1 MTVPADITSGFI
13 KVGSVSGYLTQCS
26 YKIKVE
32 SDGEY
37 EWGVQAIDNGGRGG
51 LFAKATVKVNGTTGI
66 TTLKEEDA
74 ILISSN
80 GQSLN
85 YSISGMGKM
94 TVFGIDG
101 SVTYQSR
108 IHGTGTVN
116 LMGKGTYIVRI
127 ETDSAVKR
135 QKVVMM

>member
-1 MTVPADITSGFI
+1 M
-13 KVGSVSGYLTQCS
+13 
-26 YKIKVE
+26 
-32 SDGEY
+32 
-37 EWGVQAIDNGGRGG
+37 
-51 LFAKATVKVNGTTGI
+51 NGTTGI

-116 LMGKGTYIVRI
+116 LMVKGTYIVRI